1 MDEKDY
7 LGKILELKE
16 RAEEDRYFAERDREL
31 IAKLKQAHEAEH
43 EDTVRE
49 LARFRCPQ
57 CGERLLPRPYQGVNI
72 EVCPACLGA
81 WLSKE
86 KLETVTLRKG
96 RRWVRNFLAGL
107 IQLMEHPYGEQH
119 DVEDTAPTSPT
130 TRGDASSTRRK

>member
-1 MDEKDY
+1 MGEKDY
-7 LGKILELKE
+7 LGKILELRE

-57 CGERLLPRPYQGVNI
+57 CGARLLPRPFQGVTI
-72 EVCPACLGA
+72 EVCPTCLGA

-86 KLETVTLRKG
+86 KLEAVTLGKG
-96 RRWVRNFLAGL
+96 RRWVGNFLAGL
-107 IQLMEHPYGEQH
+107 IELMEHPYGGQH
-119 DVEDTAPTSPT
+119 
-130 TRGDASSTRRK
+130 G